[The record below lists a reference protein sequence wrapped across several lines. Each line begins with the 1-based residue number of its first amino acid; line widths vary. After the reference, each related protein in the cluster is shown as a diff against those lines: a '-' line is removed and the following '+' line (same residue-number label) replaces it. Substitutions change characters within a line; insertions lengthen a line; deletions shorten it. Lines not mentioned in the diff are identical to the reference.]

1 MTLTVELTGYLG
13 CDPRIRL
20 TQEKTYNLSP
30 DQRPHDV
37 HRFCYGPHRPIPDP
51 ETDLPVDTD
60 AEIEITRPPRE
71 FAALSVATH
80 HAGQAVWHQ
89 IRAFN
94 IDPGHPQSR
103 YRELYGIRI
112 ARKGDRVHLIGR
124 VASWT
129 TPDGTD
135 FRYLELLS
143 FRVVATKR
151 KRLGA

>member
-1 MTLTVELTGYLG
+1 MSMTVELTGYLG

-20 TQEKTYNLSP
+20 TKEKTFVLSP
-30 DQRPHDV
+30 SQRPHDV
-37 HRFCYGPHRPIPDP
+37 HRFFYGPHRPTPDP
-51 ETDLPVDTD
+51 ETDLPIDTD

-112 ARKGDRVHLIGR
+112 ARKGDRVHVIGR

-135 FRYLELLS
+135 FRYVELLS